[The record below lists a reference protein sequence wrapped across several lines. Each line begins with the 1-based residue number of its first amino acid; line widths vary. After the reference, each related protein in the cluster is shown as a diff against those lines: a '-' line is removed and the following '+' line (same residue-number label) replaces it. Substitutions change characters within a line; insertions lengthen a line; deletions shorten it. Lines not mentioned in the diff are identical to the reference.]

1 MRLSIPFCLPFV
13 HDPRTAAR
21 LTRWL
26 LRLPLVDEVSVP
38 VFRRRA
44 IRRMRSDDL

>member
-1 MRLSIPFCLPFV
+1 MRLRIPFCIPLV
-13 HDPRTAAR
+13 HDPSTAAR

-26 LRLPLVDEVSVP
+26 LCLPLVDEVSVP

-44 IRRMRSDDL
+44 VRRMRGDSL